1 MPTARK
7 YRNRVSKLVIFS
19 IGSRLKDNAFDLPV
33 PSEIGHG
40 FEPWNL
46 CVLPENQTDSAELLP
61 GAVRRSFKAR
71 NGKFESNSRLFRP
84 IKKRPGFRHSRR
96 SDKWVLSPVL
106 SPKEGHKRAWMV
118 RTRRARATIH
128 SSIARELGCRNRR
141 WPKTSKTL
149 PKPWPPS
156 LPSPPSSLLS
166 GGSPGQS
173 PRPAIHHDE
182 GRQIA

>member
-96 SDKWVLSPVL
+96 SDKCVLSPVL
-106 SPKEGHKRAWMV
+106 SPKEGHKRTWMV

-128 SSIARELGCRNRR
+128 PSPANWLSQPTSGQRLRKPCRNPGHLRYPR
-141 WPKTSKTL
+141 LHPACSQAA
-149 PKPWPPS
+149 
-156 LPSPPSSLLS
+156 LL
-166 GGSPGQS
+166 GQS